1 MNTSE
6 VDAETLSTQQ
16 GERMEQIMPG
26 LVRAAGWDAVGQLS
40 EVTCSGSPVPEEA
53 SRSTRWSAVAG
64 RSNGDQQE
72 ANGIAA
78 AVQGQAEDTGWS
90 TQQVSS
96 ANDGRVYQAVKD
108 DMGLNLTYRT
118 TAGRPRIRLEVT
130 TSCLDMPEGNTMT
143 RSEYDPMYGS
153 NDPLYP
159 NDDRSQFTD
168 GRPKP
173 FSTPGSETPNPSSTG
188 TS

>member
-6 VDAETLSTQQ
+6 VDAETLSAQQ
-16 GERMEQIMPG
+16 GERVEQIMPG

-78 AVQGQAEDTGWS
+78 AVQGHAEDTGWS

-130 TSCLDMPEGNTMT
+130 TSCLDMPEGHTMT

-159 NDDRSQFTD
+159 HDDRSQFTN

-173 FSTPGSETPNPSSTG
+173 FPEPSGTGSEGSSP
-188 TS
+188 

>member
-1 MNTSE
+1 
-6 VDAETLSTQQ
+6 
-16 GERMEQIMPG
+16 
-26 LVRAAGWDAVGQLS
+26 
-40 EVTCSGSPVPEEA
+40 
-53 SRSTRWSAVAG
+53 
-64 RSNGDQQE
+64 
-72 ANGIAA
+72 
-78 AVQGQAEDTGWS
+78 
-90 TQQVSS
+90 
-96 ANDGRVYQAVKD
+96 
-108 DMGLNLTYRT
+108 MGLNLTYRT

-173 FSTPGSETPNPSSTG
+173 FSAPGSETPNPSSTG

>member
-1 MNTSE
+1 
-6 VDAETLSTQQ
+6 
-16 GERMEQIMPG
+16 
-26 LVRAAGWDAVGQLS
+26 
-40 EVTCSGSPVPEEA
+40 
-53 SRSTRWSAVAG
+53 
-64 RSNGDQQE
+64 
-72 ANGIAA
+72 
-78 AVQGQAEDTGWS
+78 
-90 TQQVSS
+90 
-96 ANDGRVYQAVKD
+96 
-108 DMGLNLTYRT
+108 
-118 TAGRPRIRLEVT
+118 
-130 TSCLDMPEGNTMT
+130 MT

>member
-6 VDAETLSTQQ
+6 VDAETLSAQQ

-78 AVQGQAEDTGWS
+78 AVQGHAEA
-90 TQQVSS
+90 Q
-96 ANDGRVYQAVKD
+96 DGA
-108 DMGLNLTYRT
+108 LNRFPVPTMV
-118 TAGRPRIRLEVT
+118 ASIRQ
-130 TSCLDMPEGNTMT
+130 SKMT
-143 RSEYDPMYGS
+143 WA
-153 NDPLYP
+153 
-159 NDDRSQFTD
+159 
-168 GRPKP
+168 
-173 FSTPGSETPNPSSTG
+173 
-188 TS
+188 